1 MICNS
6 VANDISMQAMAI
18 AACVCAALT
27 ISKLNSSLF
36 TGDDGEDTSVGVG
49 LSDSSLPNEDTRT
62 QTIVSCGFLL
72 AISILVVAIQFT
84 YIVIDAAFN
93 LEVTKQYSTIIRI
106 VVSLQSVNYFTKSYS
121 SRFLYRVA

>member
-1 MICNS
+1 
-6 VANDISMQAMAI
+6 MAI
-18 AACVCAALT
+18 ATCVCAALT
-27 ISKLNSSLF
+27 INKLHSSIF
-36 TGDDGEDTSVGVG
+36 TGDGEDTSVGVG
-49 LSDSSLPNEDTRT
+49 LSDSSLPDEDTRT

-106 VVSLQSVNYFTKSYS
+106 VVSLQSVNYFTK
-121 SRFLYRVA
+121 LYTL

>member
-84 YIVIDAAFN
+84 YIVIDALNF
-93 LEVTKQYSTIIRI
+93 EVTKQYSTIIRI